1 LGLCQSNLTFIKARA
16 KFKAKAIINYKVL
29 DNRATPHRRR
39 KWQPTPELL
48 SMDRGAWWATVSAVA
63 KSWT

>member
-1 LGLCQSNLTFIKARA
+1 
-16 KFKAKAIINYKVL
+16 VL